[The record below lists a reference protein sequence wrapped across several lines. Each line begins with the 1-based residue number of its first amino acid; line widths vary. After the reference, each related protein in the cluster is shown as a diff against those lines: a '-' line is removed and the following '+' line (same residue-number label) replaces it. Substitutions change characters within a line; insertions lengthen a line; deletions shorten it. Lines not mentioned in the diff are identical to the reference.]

1 MTTSAP
7 PVTRLC
13 THTLT
18 SLHYRDANLVEDLM
32 GQKTFTEVMLMQIL
46 GRTPRPVDLRITDVV
61 LIVLM
66 EHGLT
71 PSAIAT
77 RLIYMSAP
85 ENLQGAVSAGL
96 LAVGSSFV
104 GTMENCAR
112 LLDRILAAADPD
124 AEALEIARHYKGL
137 KSPVPGFGH
146 HLHKPVDPRA
156 YKLLELG
163 RAEPQET
170 ACLQVNLE
178 MLALQAPLGQD
189 DFAKARNFDQ
199 ARAVGEGLGRGFKV
213 ARGQRDAPFQDVL
226 ALGKVRPEPF
236 PLGGKVFPR
245 QGHIPLDQ
253 GKALLLPVF
262 QLPGGN
268 HQVVRRDGHRFRLGP
283 DGVDPLFQIEG
294 PPGDVG
300 LSLELDFNG
309 QRGHGQEENKQESC
323 NPTHHRPPPRRSS
336 PTRKTPQNAPSG

>member
-1 MTTSAP
+1 MTSSAK

-32 GQKTFTEVMLMQIL
+32 GKTTFTEVMLMQIL
-46 GRTPRPVDLRITDVV
+46 GRKPRLVDLRITDVV

-104 GTMENCAR
+104 GTMENCSV
-112 LLDRILAAADPD
+112 LLDRIVAAEDAG
-124 AEALEIARHYKGL
+124 AEALEIAHHYKGL

-156 YKLLELG
+156 YRLLELG
-163 RAEPQET
+163 RAEAELAGGRIRALET
-170 ACLQVNLE
+170 LSRAVDEVAGRPITINATGAVA
-178 MLALQAPLGQD
+178 ALLGEIGVPTGVMRG
-189 DFAKARNFDQ
+189 FAVIS
-199 ARAVGEGLGRGFKV
+199 RAAGLVAHIVEEQQSPSGRYIWDTVEHAIPYVGEG
-213 ARGQRDAPFQDVL
+213 
-226 ALGKVRPEPF
+226 
-236 PLGGKVFPR
+236 
-245 QGHIPLDQ
+245 
-253 GKALLLPVF
+253 
-262 QLPGGN
+262 
-268 HQVVRRDGHRFRLGP
+268 
-283 DGVDPLFQIEG
+283 
-294 PPGDVG
+294 
-300 LSLELDFNG
+300 
-309 QRGHGQEENKQESC
+309 GQEE
-323 NPTHHRPPPRRSS
+323 
-336 PTRKTPQNAPSG
+336 A

>member
-1 MTTSAP
+1 MTTSAA

-18 SLHYRDANLVEDLM
+18 SLHYRDADLVEDLM
-32 GQKTFTEVMLMQIL
+32 GKKTFTEVMLMQIL
-46 GRTPRPVDLRITDVV
+46 GRTPRPLDLRITDVV

-163 RAEPQET
+163 RAEPEL
-170 ACLQVNLE
+170 AGDKLRALE
-178 MLALQAPLGQD
+178 SLSKAVDSVAGRPITLNATGAVAALLGEIGVPTNVMRG
-189 DFAKARNFDQ
+189 FAVIS
-199 ARAVGEGLGRGFKV
+199 RAAGLVAHIVEEQNSPSGRFIWDTVEHAIPYVGEG
-213 ARGQRDAPFQDVL
+213 
-226 ALGKVRPEPF
+226 GKP
-236 PLGGKVFPR
+236 
-245 QGHIPLDQ
+245 
-253 GKALLLPVF
+253 
-262 QLPGGN
+262 
-268 HQVVRRDGHRFRLGP
+268 
-283 DGVDPLFQIEG
+283 
-294 PPGDVG
+294 
-300 LSLELDFNG
+300 
-309 QRGHGQEENKQESC
+309 
-323 NPTHHRPPPRRSS
+323 
-336 PTRKTPQNAPSG
+336 

>member
-1 MTTSAP
+1 MTTSAA

-18 SLHYRDANLVEDLM
+18 SLHYRDADLVEDLM
-32 GQKTFTEVMLMQIL
+32 GKKTFTEVMLMQIL

-163 RAEPQET
+163 RAEPEL
-170 ACLQVNLE
+170 AGDKIRALE
-178 MLALQAPLGQD
+178 SLSKAVDNVAGRPITLNATGAVAALLGEIGVPT
-189 DFAKARNFDQ
+189 N
-199 ARAVGEGLGRGFKV
+199 VMRGFAV
-213 ARGQRDAPFQDVL
+213 ISGGDGMLVVL
-226 ALGKVRPEPF
+226 V
-236 PLGGKVFPR
+236 
-245 QGHIPLDQ
+245 
-253 GKALLLPVF
+253 
-262 QLPGGN
+262 
-268 HQVVRRDGHRFRLGP
+268 
-283 DGVDPLFQIEG
+283 
-294 PPGDVG
+294 
-300 LSLELDFNG
+300 
-309 QRGHGQEENKQESC
+309 
-323 NPTHHRPPPRRSS
+323 
-336 PTRKTPQNAPSG
+336 

>member
-18 SLHYRDANLVEDLM
+18 SLHYRDADLVEDLM
-32 GQKTFTEVMLMQIL
+32 GKKTFTEVMLMQIL

-112 LLDRILAAADPD
+112 LLDRILVAVDPD

-163 RAEPQET
+163 RAEPEL
-170 ACLQVNLE
+170 AGDKLRALE
-178 MLALQAPLGQD
+178 SLSKAVDSVASRPITLNATGAVAALLGEIGVPTNVMRG
-189 DFAKARNFDQ
+189 FAVIS
-199 ARAVGEGLGRGFKV
+199 RAAGLVAHIVEEQNSPSGRFIWDTVEHAIPYVGEG
-213 ARGQRDAPFQDVL
+213 
-226 ALGKVRPEPF
+226 GKP
-236 PLGGKVFPR
+236 
-245 QGHIPLDQ
+245 
-253 GKALLLPVF
+253 
-262 QLPGGN
+262 
-268 HQVVRRDGHRFRLGP
+268 
-283 DGVDPLFQIEG
+283 
-294 PPGDVG
+294 
-300 LSLELDFNG
+300 
-309 QRGHGQEENKQESC
+309 
-323 NPTHHRPPPRRSS
+323 
-336 PTRKTPQNAPSG
+336 

>member
-18 SLHYRDANLVEDLM
+18 SLHYRDADLVEDLM

-163 RAEPQET
+163 RAEPEL
-170 ACLQVNLE
+170 AGDKLRALE
-178 MLALQAPLGQD
+178 SLSKAVDSVASRPITLNATGAVAALLGEIGVPTNVMRG
-189 DFAKARNFDQ
+189 FAVIS
-199 ARAVGEGLGRGFKV
+199 RAAGLVAHIVEEQNSPSGRFIWDTVEHAIPYVGEG
-213 ARGQRDAPFQDVL
+213 
-226 ALGKVRPEPF
+226 GKP
-236 PLGGKVFPR
+236 
-245 QGHIPLDQ
+245 
-253 GKALLLPVF
+253 
-262 QLPGGN
+262 
-268 HQVVRRDGHRFRLGP
+268 
-283 DGVDPLFQIEG
+283 
-294 PPGDVG
+294 
-300 LSLELDFNG
+300 
-309 QRGHGQEENKQESC
+309 
-323 NPTHHRPPPRRSS
+323 
-336 PTRKTPQNAPSG
+336 

>member
-18 SLHYRDANLVEDLM
+18 SLHYRDADLVEDLM
-32 GQKTFTEVMLMQIL
+32 GKKTFTEVMLMQIL

-77 RLIYMSAP
+77 RLLYMSAP

-112 LLDRILAAADPD
+112 LLDRILVAVDPD

-163 RAEPQET
+163 RAEPEL
-170 ACLQVNLE
+170 AGDKIRALE
-178 MLALQAPLGQD
+178 SLSKAVDSVAGRPITLNATGAVAALLGEIGVPTNVMRG
-189 DFAKARNFDQ
+189 FAVIS
-199 ARAVGEGLGRGFKV
+199 RAAGLVAHIVEEQNSPSGRFIWDTVEHAIPYVGEG
-213 ARGQRDAPFQDVL
+213 
-226 ALGKVRPEPF
+226 GKP
-236 PLGGKVFPR
+236 
-245 QGHIPLDQ
+245 
-253 GKALLLPVF
+253 
-262 QLPGGN
+262 
-268 HQVVRRDGHRFRLGP
+268 
-283 DGVDPLFQIEG
+283 
-294 PPGDVG
+294 
-300 LSLELDFNG
+300 
-309 QRGHGQEENKQESC
+309 
-323 NPTHHRPPPRRSS
+323 
-336 PTRKTPQNAPSG
+336 